1 MAKLNDRMRRAQGGY
16 GYQPVPT
23 SSGSHTDMLE
33 TENEQMAEDLK
44 QKIGALKNISIEIG
58 NEVKYHNALLRD
70 FDDDIDRSDGFLQNT
85 MKRVVRLGRGG
96 HRSYWCYMFLFAV
109 FVFFLL
115 YVVLAF
121 R

>member
-1 MAKLNDRMRRAQGGY
+1 MRRAQGGY

-23 SSGSHTDMLE
+23 SSGGSHTDMLE
-33 TENEQMAEDLK
+33 TENEQMSEDLK

-70 FDDDIDRSDGFLQNT
+70 FDDDIDRSEGFLQNT
-85 MKRVVRLGRGG
+85 MKRVVRLGKGG

-109 FVFFLL
+109 FVFFVL
-115 YVVLAF
+115 YIVLAF

>member
-1 MAKLNDRMRRAQGGY
+1 MRRTQGGY

-23 SSGSHTDMLE
+23 NNGMNHNDMLE
-33 TENEQMAEDLK
+33 TENEQMSEDLK
-44 QKIGALKNISIEIG
+44 RKIGALKNISIEIG

-70 FDDDIDRSDGFLQNT
+70 FDDDIDKTDGFLKSN
-85 MKRVVRLGRGG
+85 MKRVMRLGKGG
-96 HRSYWCYMFLFAV
+96 HRSYWCYMFLFAL

-115 YVVLAF
+115 YIILAF